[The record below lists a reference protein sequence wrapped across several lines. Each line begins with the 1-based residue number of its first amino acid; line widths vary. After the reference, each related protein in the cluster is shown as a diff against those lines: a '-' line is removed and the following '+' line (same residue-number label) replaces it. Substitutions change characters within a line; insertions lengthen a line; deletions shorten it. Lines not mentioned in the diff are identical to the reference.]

1 MEDEM
6 EKIRIITD
14 SASDITVEN
23 EKDLDI
29 RVLPFQIALGD
40 NSYTSRIDFDND
52 GFYELMDRYDEIPKT
67 SQITPYE
74 FQELYLEE
82 AEAGYTDIIL
92 VLINSHASSTYG
104 NSVMAKENFFD
115 EHPEY
120 EGKVRIYN
128 IDGKGYTAIYGV
140 PVVNGAKMV
149 KEGKSAEEI
158 DAYIRNAIDN
168 RRIYFGMYTLKYAGK
183 SGRIPSAAAFVG
195 DKLNLKPIMKIC
207 DNEITTGAKVR
218 GEGKLIPKIV
228 DMSLADM
235 KPGSPY
241 EVIYGDDVSVRDE
254 IENMM
259 RERVG
264 YGPAGYY
271 QIGAAIAAN
280 AGPRTV
286 GLAFE
291 LKESVR

>member
-1 MEDEM
+1 M